1 MECAGSPPC
10 LTPAAI
16 PIKGKGHAFL
26 VFELFICRDSLY
38 SVEHSP
44 DIETAVAY
52 FINVLYS
59 DLQTGCAC
67 AFVGGAFDDVN

>member
-1 MECAGSPPC
+1 M
-10 LTPAAI
+10 
-16 PIKGKGHAFL
+16 HFL

-59 DLQTGCAC
+59 DLQTGCVC
-67 AFVGGAFDDVN
+67 AIVGGAFDDVN